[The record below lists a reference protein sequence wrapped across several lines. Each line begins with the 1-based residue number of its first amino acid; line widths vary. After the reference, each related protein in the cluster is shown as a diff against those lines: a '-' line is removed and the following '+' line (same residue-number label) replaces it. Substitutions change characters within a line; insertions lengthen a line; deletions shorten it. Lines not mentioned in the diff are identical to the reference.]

1 MVKSKFFLVIFFY
14 LILINNTIG
23 LENKIILK
31 IDNKI
36 ITTLDINREM
46 RYLVALNPYIQN
58 IERNKLYNIAKNS
71 LLKEKVK
78 EIELLKNSKEI
89 NFQESY
95 LDQFIENS
103 YKKIGI
109 NNKEEFVE
117 YLTKQNLLYKDIK
130 EKIKIEIAWNRLI
143 YLKYNSQLKI
153 DKDNL
158 KKQILSD
165 TNKDQQSYFLQ
176 EILFETKKKSEIKD
190 MYNKI
195 IESIKDEGFE
205 KTAIIF
211 SISDTSKN
219 GGSIGWIKKNS
230 LNPKINKALEKINI
244 GEFTEP
250 IVIPGGFL
258 ILKLKDVKTEKNQIS
273 NDNLENELSKLIR
286 QKTNEQLN
294 QYSLIYYKKIEKNTP
309 IHELWTNRN
318 CCWWTK

>member
-1 MVKSKFFLVIFFY
+1 MIKSKFFLVLFFY
-14 LILINNTIG
+14 FILLNNTVG

-36 ITTLDINREM
+36 ITTLDINKEM
-46 RYLVALNPYIQN
+46 RYLVAINPYIQN
-58 IERNKLYNIAKNS
+58 IESNKLYNIAKNS

-89 NFQESY
+89 NFKESY
-95 LDQFIENS
+95 LDQFIQNS

-109 NNKEEFVE
+109 NSKEEFIK
-117 YLTKQNLLYKDIK
+117 YLTKKNLSYNDIK
-130 EKIKIEIAWNRLI
+130 EKISIEIAWNRLI

-158 KKQILSD
+158 KKQILANES
-165 TNKDQQSYFLQ
+165 KDQKSYFLQ

-195 IESIKDEGFE
+195 KKSIINEGFE

-211 SISDTSKN
+211 SISDSSKS

-230 LNPKINKALEKINI
+230 LNPKIYNALEKINT
-244 GEFTEP
+244 GEFTDP

-258 ILKLKDVKTEKNQIS
+258 ILKVKDIRIEEKQIS
-273 NDNLENELSKLIR
+273 NDNLENELKKLIR

-309 IHELWTNRN
+309 INEL
-318 CCWWTK
+318 

>member
-1 MVKSKFFLVIFFY
+1 
-14 LILINNTIG
+14 
-23 LENKIILK
+23 
-31 IDNKI
+31 
-36 ITTLDINREM
+36 
-46 RYLVALNPYIQN
+46 
-58 IERNKLYNIAKNS
+58 
-71 LLKEKVK
+71 
-78 EIELLKNSKEI
+78 
-89 NFQESY
+89 
-95 LDQFIENS
+95 
-103 YKKIGI
+103 
-109 NNKEEFVE
+109 
-117 YLTKQNLLYKDIK
+117 
-130 EKIKIEIAWNRLI
+130 
-143 YLKYNSQLKI
+143 
-153 DKDNL
+153 
-158 KKQILSD
+158 
-165 TNKDQQSYFLQ
+165 
-176 EILFETKKKSEIKD
+176 

-258 ILKLKDVKTEKNQIS
+258 ILKLKDIKTEKNQIS

-309 IHELWTNRN
+309 IHEL
-318 CCWWTK
+318 

>member
-1 MVKSKFFLVIFFY
+1 MVKSKFFIVIFFY
-14 LILINNTIG
+14 IFLINNTVG
-23 LENKIILK
+23 LENKIIFK

-36 ITTLDINREM
+36 ITTLDINKEM

-58 IERNKLYNIAKNS
+58 IKADKLYNIAKNS
-71 LLKEKVK
+71 LIKEKIK
-78 EIELLKNSKEI
+78 ELELLKNSKEI
-89 NFQESY
+89 NFEESY

-109 NNKEEFVE
+109 DTKEEFIN
-117 YLTKQNLLYKDIK
+117 YLTKQNLLYKDIE
-130 EKIKIEIAWNRLI
+130 EKISIEIAWNRLI
-143 YLKYNSQLKI
+143 YLKYNSKLKI

-158 KKQILSD
+158 KKQILDS
-165 TNKDQQSYFLQ
+165 TNKNRKSYFLQ

-195 IESIKDEGFE
+195 VKSISEDGFE

-219 GGSIGWIKKNS
+219 GGSIGWVEKNS
-230 LNPKINKALEKINI
+230 LNPKIYTALKKINT

-258 ILKLKDVKTEKNQIS
+258 ILKVKDTRIEKKQIS
-273 NDNLENELSKLIR
+273 NDNLEMNL
-286 QKTNEQLN
+286 
-294 QYSLIYYKKIEKNTP
+294 KN
-309 IHELWTNRN
+309 
-318 CCWWTK
+318 

>member
-14 LILINNTIG
+14 LILINNSIG

-109 NNKEEFVE
+109 NNKEEFIE

-309 IHELWTNRN
+309 IHEL
-318 CCWWTK
+318 

>member
-1 MVKSKFFLVIFFY
+1 MVKSKFFIIIFFY
-14 LILINNTIG
+14 IFLINNTVG
-23 LENKIILK
+23 LENKIIFK

-36 ITTLDINREM
+36 ITTLDINKEM

-58 IERNKLYNIAKNS
+58 IKADKLYNIAKNS
-71 LLKEKVK
+71 LIKEKIK
-78 EIELLKNSKEI
+78 ELELLKNSKEI
-89 NFQESY
+89 NFEESY

-109 NNKEEFVE
+109 DTKEEFIN
-117 YLTKQNLLYKDIK
+117 YLTKQNLLYKDIE
-130 EKIKIEIAWNRLI
+130 EKISIEIAWNRLI
-143 YLKYNSQLKI
+143 YLKYNSKLKI

-158 KKQILSD
+158 KKQILDS
-165 TNKDQQSYFLQ
+165 TNKNRKSYFLQ

-195 IESIKDEGFE
+195 VKSISEDGFE

-219 GGSIGWIKKNS
+219 GGSIGWVEKNS
-230 LNPKINKALEKINI
+230 LNPKIYTALEKINT

-258 ILKLKDVKTEKNQIS
+258 ILKVKDTRIEKKKIS
-273 NDNLENELSKLIR
+273 NDNLENELKKLVR

-309 IHELWTNRN
+309 IHEL
-318 CCWWTK
+318 

>member
-109 NNKEEFVE
+109 NNKEEFIE

-130 EKIKIEIAWNRLI
+130 EKVKIEIAWNRLI

-176 EILFETKKKSEIKD
+176 EILFETKK
-190 MYNKI
+190 
-195 IESIKDEGFE
+195 
-205 KTAIIF
+205 
-211 SISDTSKN
+211 SK
-219 GGSIGWIKKNS
+219 
-230 LNPKINKALEKINI
+230 
-244 GEFTEP
+244 
-250 IVIPGGFL
+250 
-258 ILKLKDVKTEKNQIS
+258 
-273 NDNLENELSKLIR
+273 
-286 QKTNEQLN
+286 
-294 QYSLIYYKKIEKNTP
+294 
-309 IHELWTNRN
+309 
-318 CCWWTK
+318 

>member
-1 MVKSKFFLVIFFY
+1 MIKSKFFLVLFFY
-14 LILINNTIG
+14 FILLNNTVG

-36 ITTLDINREM
+36 ITTLDINKEM
-46 RYLVALNPYIQN
+46 RYLVAINPYIQN
-58 IERNKLYNIAKNS
+58 IESNKLYNIAKNS

-89 NFQESY
+89 NFKESY
-95 LDQFIENS
+95 LDQFIQNS

-109 NNKEEFVE
+109 NSKEEFIK
-117 YLTKQNLLYKDIK
+117 YLTKKNLSYNDIK
-130 EKIKIEIAWNRLI
+130 EKISIEIAWNRLI

-158 KKQILSD
+158 KKQILANES
-165 TNKDQQSYFLQ
+165 KDQKSYFLQ

-195 IESIKDEGFE
+195 KKSIINEGFE

-211 SISDTSKN
+211 SISDSSKS

-230 LNPKINKALEKINI
+230 LNPKIYNALEKINT
-244 GEFTEP
+244 GEFTDP

-258 ILKLKDVKTEKNQIS
+258 ILKVKDIRIEEKQIS

-309 IHELWTNRN
+309 INEL
-318 CCWWTK
+318 

>member
-1 MVKSKFFLVIFFY
+1 MVKSKYFLVIFFY
-14 LILINNTIG
+14 IILINNTVG

-36 ITTLDINREM
+36 ITTLDINKEM
-46 RYLVALNPYIQN
+46 RYLAALNPYIQN
-58 IERNKLYNIAKNS
+58 IETNKLYNIAKNS
-71 LLKEKVK
+71 LIKEKVK

-89 NFQESY
+89 NFEESY

-109 NNKEEFVE
+109 DTKDDFIK

-130 EKIKIEIAWNRLI
+130 EKISTEIAWNRLI
-143 YLKYNSQLKI
+143 YLKYSSQLKI

-158 KKQILSD
+158 KKQILAD
-165 TNKDQQSYFLQ
+165 TNKNQKSYFLQ

-190 MYNKI
+190 IYNKI
-195 IESIKDEGFE
+195 VKSIRDDGFE

-219 GGSIGWIKKNS
+219 GGSIGWVKKNS
-230 LNPKINKALEKINI
+230 LNPKIYKALEKINT

-258 ILKLKDVKTEKNQIS
+258 ILKVKDIRIEKRQIS
-273 NDNLENELSKLIR
+273 NDNLENELKKLIR

-309 IHELWTNRN
+309 IHEL
-318 CCWWTK
+318 

>member
-109 NNKEEFVE
+109 NNKEEFIE

-130 EKIKIEIAWNRLI
+130 EKIKIEVAWNRLI

-153 DKDNL
+153 DEDNL

-309 IHELWTNRN
+309 IHEL
-318 CCWWTK
+318 

>member
-158 KKQILSD
+158 KKQVLSD

-309 IHELWTNRN
+309 IHEL
-318 CCWWTK
+318 

>member
-109 NNKEEFVE
+109 NNKEEFIE

-309 IHELWTNRN
+309 IHEL
-318 CCWWTK
+318 

>member
-109 NNKEEFVE
+109 NNKEEFIE

-258 ILKLKDVKTEKNQIS
+258 ILKLKDIKTEKNQIS

-309 IHELWTNRN
+309 IHEL
-318 CCWWTK
+318 

>member
-309 IHELWTNRN
+309 IHEL
-318 CCWWTK
+318 

>member
-14 LILINNTIG
+14 LILINNNID

-109 NNKEEFVE
+109 NNKEEFIE

-309 IHELWTNRN
+309 IHEL
-318 CCWWTK
+318 

>member
-78 EIELLKNSKEI
+78 EIELLKNAKEI

-109 NNKEEFVE
+109 NNKEEFIE

-309 IHELWTNRN
+309 IHEL
-318 CCWWTK
+318 

>member
-109 NNKEEFVE
+109 NNKEEFIE

-130 EKIKIEIAWNRLI
+130 EKVKIEIAWNRLI

-309 IHELWTNRN
+309 IHEL
-318 CCWWTK
+318 

>member
-1 MVKSKFFLVIFFY
+1 MVKSKFFIIIFFY
-14 LILINNTIG
+14 IFLINNTVG
-23 LENKIILK
+23 LENKIIFK

-36 ITTLDINREM
+36 ITTLDINKEM

-58 IERNKLYNIAKNS
+58 IKADKLYNIAKNS
-71 LLKEKVK
+71 LIKEKIK
-78 EIELLKNSKEI
+78 ELELLKNSKEI
-89 NFQESY
+89 NFEESY

-109 NNKEEFVE
+109 DTKEEFIN
-117 YLTKQNLLYKDIK
+117 YLTKQNLLYKDIE
-130 EKIKIEIAWNRLI
+130 EKISIEIAWNRLI
-143 YLKYNSQLKI
+143 YLKYNSKLKI

-158 KKQILSD
+158 KKQILDS
-165 TNKDQQSYFLQ
+165 TNKNRKSYFLQ

-195 IESIKDEGFE
+195 VKSISEDGFE

-219 GGSIGWIKKNS
+219 GGSIGWVEKNS
-230 LNPKINKALEKINI
+230 LNPKIYTALEKINT

-258 ILKLKDVKTEKNQIS
+258 ILKVKDTRIEKKQIS
-273 NDNLENELSKLIR
+273 NDNLENELKKLVR

-309 IHELWTNRN
+309 IHEL
-318 CCWWTK
+318 